1 MDQQML
7 NLVMGTALTVL
18 GWFARELWSAVKG
31 LKNDLSHLRE
41 QLPKTYVSRDDYKSD
56 IRDIKNIVQR
66 IFDKLEEKADK

>member
-1 MDQQML
+1 MDQQTL

-18 GWFARELWSAVKG
+18 GWFARELWSAVKE

-56 IRDIKNIVQR
+56 IRDIKDMVQR

>member
-1 MDQQML
+1 MDQQTL

-18 GWFARELWSAVKG
+18 GWFARELWSAVKE

-56 IRDIKNIVQR
+56 IRDMKDMVQR

>member
-1 MDQQML
+1 MDQQTL

-18 GWFARELWSAVKG
+18 GWFARELWSAVKE

-56 IRDIKNIVQR
+56 IRDIKDMVHR

>member
-1 MDQQML
+1 MDQQTL
-7 NLVMGTALTVL
+7 NLVMGTSLTAL
-18 GWFARELWSAVKG
+18 GWFARELWSAVKE

-56 IRDIKNIVQR
+56 IRDIKDMVHR

>member
-1 MDQQML
+1 MDQQTL

-18 GWFARELWSAVKG
+18 GWFARELWSAVKE
-31 LKNDLSHLRE
+31 LKNDLSHIRE

-56 IRDIKNIVQR
+56 IRDIKDMVQR